1 VNELLGRPEV
11 ALLVGV
17 VLALGALAFVL
28 LPIFAAEEP
37 AVPRPARRRAAGSA
51 DHETAA
57 ITALREIEFDRVTG
71 KLSDDDYAA
80 LKATYTEEALAAMR
94 AAGAGAAQASAAAPP
109 DIDPAEAAILRYRAP
124 AQGCALCGPR
134 PEPDAVY
141 CSNCGRYLRGRCGE
155 CGAAVEEPGAQFCS
169 ACGSTLA
176 A

>member
-1 VNELLGRPEV
+1 MSELLGRPEV

-17 VLALGALAFVL
+17 VLSLGALGFVL
-28 LPIFAAEEP
+28 LPIFAAGEP
-37 AVPRPARRRAAGSA
+37 ESLRAPRRRAPAGGA
-51 DHETAA
+51 EHEATAIA
-57 ITALREIEFDRVTG
+57 ALREIEFDRVTG

-94 AAGAGAAQASAAAPP
+94 ATGAGAAQVAGSAPP
-109 DIDPAEAAILRYRAP
+109 DIDPVEAAILASRARES
-124 AQGCALCGPR
+124 CAVCGPR

-141 CSNCGRYLRGRCGE
+141 CSDCGRYLRGRCGD
-155 CGAAVEEPGAQFCS
+155 CGTVVDQPGAQFCA

>member
-1 VNELLGRPEV
+1 MSELFARPEV

-37 AVPRPARRRAAGSA
+37 EETPAPRRAAVAGGA
-51 DHETAA
+51 REATAIA
-57 ITALREIEFDRVTG
+57 ALREIEFDRVTG
-71 KLSDDDYAA
+71 KLSDDDYAT
-80 LKATYTEEALAAMR
+80 LKATYTEQALAAMR
-94 AAGAGAAQASAAAPP
+94 AEGAGAAQAAGAAPT
-109 DIDPAEAAILRYRAP
+109 DIDPVEAAILAYRARP
-124 AQGCALCGPR
+124 ESCVACGPR

-141 CSNCGRYLRGRCGE
+141 CSECGRYLRGRCGD
-155 CGAAVEEPGAQFCS
+155 CGAAVDQPGAQFCA